1 MKMTPLTIFLVM
13 LFLAAPVVAF
23 GRSTKL
29 AGNLCRQNP
38 EAVATKVLKEGDLSP
53 SMRRRYARAWD
64 VISMHGVWYTP
75 EVYLLFYADEALV
88 TYLAG
93 VSLDRVVL
101 PVYSP
106 ATIHFRRGEIV
117 FVSTGLI
124 MESHSEGELFDAIA
138 RDAGCALVAGDAA
151 RFSAVQAKLAAEIAH
166 YYEATRPQ
174 PRRRELA
181 RQQLRHR

>member
-1 MKMTPLTIFLVM
+1 MKMTPLTLFLVM
-13 LFLAAPVVAF
+13 LFLPAPVVAF

-29 AGNLCRQNP
+29 AGSICRQNH
-38 EAVATKVLKEGDLSP
+38 EAVATNVPDEGDLSP

-93 VSLDRVVL
+93 VTLDRTVL

-106 ATIHFRRGEIV
+106 VPIHFRRGEIV

-138 RDAGCALVAGDAA
+138 RDAECPLLAGDAA
-151 RFSAVQAKLAAEIAH
+151 RFSAAQAKLAAGIAH
-166 YYEATRPQ
+166 YDEATRPQ
-174 PRRRELA
+174 ARRRELA
-181 RQQLRHR
+181 QQQLRHR